1 MVAISQADAV
11 VFEIQDNYQKQTYRN
26 RAYISH
32 SGGKMLLGV
41 PIIHLKDNKRK
52 KTSEIC
58 IENEVPWLYNHW
70 KSLQTAYRTSPYFEY
85 YEEDLAPLFKKE
97 VTSLLD
103 FNMEIIEVLLDLIG
117 IDVPISKTTEFHKD
131 PEQLDARFLANA
143 KKEKDHGFETYHQV
157 FENVIGFIPNL
168 SVLDLLF
175 NEGPNTISY
184 LESQKLDLQ

>member
-11 VFEIQDNYQKQTYRN
+11 VFEVQDNYQKQTYRN

-58 IENEVPWLYNHW
+58 VENEVPWLYNHW
-70 KSLQTAYRTSPYFEY
+70 KSLQTAYRTSPFFEY

-117 IDVPISKTTEFHKD
+117 IDVSISKTTEFHKN
-131 PEQLDARFLANA
+131 PEQLDGRFLADA

-184 LESQKLDLQ
+184 LESQKLDLE